1 MVGCSHSRFITVPS
15 QCDSSPVP
23 SVPIG
28 VTAFEPTNSS
38 VRVTWTAPSSAG
50 SIALLG
56 YRVSFERLI
65 NGVGCDS
72 PHNATESVGSTTTDY
87 TVTGL
92 SGFSTYRIGVSAGN
106 IFGSS
111 MDVNSN
117 ILDTLSSRES
127 CVHASFRM

>member
-23 SVPIG
+23 SVPTD
-28 VTAFEPTNSS
+28 VLALEPTNSS
-38 VRVTWTAPSSAG
+38 VRVTWTAPASTG
-50 SIALLG
+50 SIVLLG

-65 NGVGCDS
+65 NGGCDS
-72 PHNATESVGSTTTDY
+72 PHNDTKSVGSTITDY

-92 SGFSTYRIGVSAGN
+92 SGFSTYRISVSAGN

-111 MDVNSN
+111 MDISN
-117 ILDTLSSRES
+117 ILETLSRRES

>member
-1 MVGCSHSRFITVPS
+1 M
-15 QCDSSPVP
+15 
-23 SVPIG
+23 
-28 VTAFEPTNSS
+28 TAFEPTNSS
-38 VRVTWTAPSSAG
+38 VRVTWTASASAG

-65 NGVGCDS
+65 NGAGCDS
-72 PHNATESVGSTTTDY
+72 PHNATKSVGSTTTDD

-92 SGFSTYRIGVSAGN
+92 SGFSTYRISVSAGN

-117 ILDTLSSRES
+117 KLDTFSSRES